1 MFSPLYLNS
10 TDQDPYK
17 NKFKLIDVGSEKLA
31 GIEYKKIIYQRSHG
45 LLWRIGNCVLGILAS
60 ITIVPIALNKRD
72 VFNIFK
78 RVMTGKEIKV
88 VYIKK
93 NDKELSIEIKKTK
106 ANKNQSLNL
115 KESCDQ
121 TNSCNLNL
129 QKSIVQT
136 RKIPPI
142 GLNNT
147 ISYQP
152 GEPCKSAHAHG
163 SLFRDDQILEKEE
176 IIRSSH
182 LTYNEEDLEAIRVIN
197 KICKLDI
204 KDKIDVYFTIHNKP
218 IIQQQATRGCTA
230 AAAAMLILER
240 GGPVDTHR
248 ILNTNLAESE
258 IEILQWIHVAGLN
271 SMVIHLDDK
280 LQTLQKLIQTN
291 GSGIVSIDSDLGGH
305 VVVVDDI
312 SEDLGKVRL
321 RDPYHGWEITVSGDT
336 FMSQKPLH
344 CIQIIDKS

>member
-17 NKFKLIDVGSEKLA
+17 NKFKSIDVRSEKLA
-31 GIEYKKIIYQRSHG
+31 GIEYKKITYQRSHG

-72 VFNIFK
+72 ISNIFK
-78 RVMTGKEIKV
+78 RVMTGKEIKI

-106 ANKNQSLNL
+106 PNKNRSLNL

-121 TNSCNLNL
+121 TNSHTLNP

-136 RKIPPI
+136 RKYPLV
-142 GLNNT
+142 GQNNT
-147 ISYQP
+147 FIHKP
-152 GEPCKSAHAHG
+152 GEPYKSPHG
-163 SLFRDDQILEKEE
+163 QGILFRDDQILEKEE

-182 LTYNEEDLEAIRVIN
+182 LTYNEEDREAIRVTN
-197 KICKLDI
+197 KIFKIDV
-204 KDKIDVYFTIHNKP
+204 KDNIDVYFTIYNKP

-230 AAAAMLILER
+230 AATAMLILER

-248 ILNTNLAESE
+248 ILNTNLAESKVE
-258 IEILQWIHVAGLN
+258 IPQWIREAGLN
-271 SMVIHLDDK
+271 SIVTDLDDK
-280 LQTLQKLIQTN
+280 LETLQKLIQTN
-291 GSGIVSIDSDLGGH
+291 GSAIVSIDSDLGGH
-305 VVVVDDI
+305 VVVVDNI
-312 SEDLGKVRL
+312 SEDLDKVRL

-344 CIQIIDKS
+344 CIQIIDNS